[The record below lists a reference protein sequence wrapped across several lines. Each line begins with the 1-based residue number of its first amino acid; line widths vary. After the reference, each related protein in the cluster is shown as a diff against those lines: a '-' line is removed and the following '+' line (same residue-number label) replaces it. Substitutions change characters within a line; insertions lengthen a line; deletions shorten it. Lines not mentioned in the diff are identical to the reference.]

1 MCGIAGFEGVGTE
14 KSLREMV
21 QAVRHRGPD
30 YKGIFLRGRLGF
42 AHARLSILDLSPGAR
57 QPMMLP
63 DESVAIV
70 FNGEI
75 YNYSELRAEL
85 EKRGRTFRTSSDTE
99 VILHLYALHGDACFK
114 RLIGM
119 FAIALYDFKARKL
132 LLARDR
138 MGEKPLYWSY
148 TNETLVFASE
158 IKALF
163 ASGLIPKELD
173 LHALDQYLQFD
184 YVPTPHSI
192 IRGVNKLEPATIL
205 TCKGGAITK
214 KQFWHPPRA
223 IENVS
228 EKNALLRLEEG
239 MRNVVRRELVADV
252 PVGVF
257 LSGGIDSSAIAYYA
271 QRESKRPIET
281 FSIAFEDKSFD
292 ESSHA
297 RLVAGHLG
305 TVHHERT
312 VTSNDA
318 LAIVPRLA
326 DVLDEPLAD
335 ASIIPTLL
343 LSKFAREHV
352 TVALGG
358 EGGDELFAGYP
369 TFRADKL
376 FDLYRRF
383 PRVLRRAVS
392 KAADMLPVSHANF
405 AFSHNLRKFVS
416 SDSPDAARRHI
427 EWLGTFNDTARRALA
442 RSSMNGDVFAEAQSY
457 AAEYKPNDL
466 GNRILWTYARTY
478 LMDQVLVKVD
488 RASMRYALEVRAP
501 FLDHTN
507 VDFVFALPY
516 SFKYR
521 NGTTKYLLKKLM
533 KGKLPSSIIN
543 RKKKGFGVPMAKW
556 LTGPLKPLCT
566 DLLSADRIKKQ
577 GLFDH
582 GYITRLVNDHMMLR
596 RDNRKELWNLMVFQL
611 WFDRWMR

>member
-1 MCGIAGFEGVGTE
+1 MCGVAGFEGVGTE

-21 QAVRHRGPD
+21 QTIRHRGPD
-30 YKGIFLRGRLGF
+30 HEGILLRGRLGF
-42 AHARLSILDLSPGAR
+42 AHARLSILDLSPEAN

-75 YNYSELRAEL
+75 YNHSELRVEL

-99 VILHLYALHGDACFK
+99 VILHLYALLGDACFEK
-114 RLIGM
+114 LVGM
-119 FAIALYDFKARKL
+119 FALALYDFKAQTL

-138 MGEKPLYWSY
+138 MGEKPLYWSQARG
-148 TNETLVFASE
+148 TLVFASE

-163 ASGLIPKELD
+163 ASGLVHKELD
-173 LHALDQYLQFD
+173 MHALEQYLQFD

-192 IRGVNKLEPATIL
+192 IRGVHKLEPATVL
-205 TCKGGAITK
+205 TYRGGVITK
-214 KQFWHPPRA
+214 RQFWHPPRA
-223 IENVS
+223 IERVS
-228 EKNALLRLEEG
+228 EEDALLRLEAG
-239 MRNVVRRELVADV
+239 MENTLRKELVADV

-257 LSGGIDSSAIAYYA
+257 LSGGIDSSAIAYFA
-271 QRESKRPIET
+271 QKESKRPLET
-281 FSIAFEDKSFD
+281 FSIAFDEKSFD

-297 RLVAGHLG
+297 RLVAEHLG
-305 TVHHERT
+305 TIHHKQT
-312 VTSNDA
+312 VTSSDA
-318 LAIVPRLA
+318 LALVPHLA

-343 LSKFAREHV
+343 LSKFAREQV

-358 EGGDELFAGYP
+358 DGGDELFAGYP
-369 TFRADKL
+369 TFQAERI
-376 FDLYRRF
+376 FNVYRKF
-383 PRVLRRAVS
+383 PASLRGAVS
-392 KAADMLPVSHANF
+392 KLTGMLPVSHGNF
-405 AFSHNLRKFVS
+405 ALSYSLRKFVS
-416 SDSPDAARRHI
+416 SYSPDAVRRHM
-427 EWLGTFNDTARRALA
+427 EWLGTFDDAARRALIG
-442 RSSMNGDVFAEAQSY
+442 SSRGKNVFAEATSH
-457 AAEYKPNDL
+457 ATEYKPNDV

-501 FLDHTN
+501 FLDHTI
-507 VDFVFALPY
+507 VDLVFALPY
-516 SFKYR
+516 SLKYR
-521 NGTTKYLLKKLM
+521 GGTSKYLLKKLM

-556 LTGPLKPLCT
+556 LMGPLKPLCT

-582 GYITRLVNDHMMLR
+582 GYITGLIEEHMSLR

-611 WFDRWMR
+611 WYDRWMR